1 MLGLTPAK
9 LLIIFVVVVVVLG
22 PNRLPEVA
30 RQLGRSW
37 QRIRDLQQR
46 VDQDL
51 RRSVP
56 NLPSSDQLVR
66 IARSPMTLLNE
77 LASMP
82 SVDPAS
88 ADPASADPASA
99 DPASVDPDAPRPGP
113 AAPAPPAPHVL
124 GIRGPVPA
132 PTPGAG
138 AVAGTGPAA
147 FPLQPSDDPGMN

>member
-37 QRIRDLQQR
+37 QRLRDLHQR
-46 VDQDL
+46 VDQEL
-51 RRSVP
+51 HRSVP
-56 NLPSSDQLVR
+56 NLPSSDELVR

-88 ADPASADPASA
+88 ADP
-99 DPASVDPDAPRPGP
+99 DAPRPDP
-113 AAPAPPAPHVL
+113 AAPAPLAPRTLGARGPTPAP
-124 GIRGPVPA
+124 A
-132 PTPGAG
+132 PGAG
-138 AVAGTGPAA
+138 GPGGGAAGGAGPAA

>member
-37 QRIRDLQQR
+37 QRLRDLHQR
-46 VDQDL
+46 VDQEL
-51 RRSVP
+51 HRSVP
-56 NLPSSDQLVR
+56 NLPSSDELVR

-82 SVDPAS
+82 WVDPAS
-88 ADPASADPASA
+88 ADP
-99 DPASVDPDAPRPGP
+99 DAPRPDP
-113 AAPAPPAPHVL
+113 AAPAPPAPHAL
-124 GIRGPVPA
+124 GARGPA
-132 PTPGAG
+132 PTTSPAPGASGHGAG

>member
-37 QRIRDLQQR
+37 QRLRDLHQR
-46 VDQDL
+46 VDQEL
-51 RRSVP
+51 HRSVP
-56 NLPSSDQLVR
+56 NLPSSDELVR

-88 ADPASADPASA
+88 ADP
-99 DPASVDPDAPRPGP
+99 DAPRPDP
-113 AAPAPPAPHVL
+113 AAPTPPTPHAL
-124 GIRGPVPA
+124 GARGPT
-132 PTPGAG
+132 PTTSPTPGASGPGAG

>member
-88 ADPASADPASA
+88 
-99 DPASVDPDAPRPGP
+99 VDPDAPRPGP